1 MSLWLPSAPCT
12 PGACVETTGSTGS
25 TVAAVPRAV
34 LRLTLVAILVL
45 AGVVLSPLGRGR
57 IPADWVRRWCRAV
70 VRASGVRVRITG
82 TAPPT
87 GGLLLVANHISWLDI
102 PLLAAVRPA
111 RMLAKTEIRRWPV
124 AGALAARGG
133 ALFIER
139 DRLRALPETVA
150 HIAGELRAGAA
161 VAAFPEGSTWC
172 GRAQGAFHRAVFQA
186 ALDAGVPVQP
196 VRIRYLGHAGGAA
209 STAPAFVGDDSL
221 LASLWRVATAR
232 DLVAEVDVRPVL
244 PPGACPDRRALAR
257 AARQDLPDDRD
268 HGTDPRSTATCG
280 HAAAGHVP
288 VGHALVGR
296 ASAGDAVAGHGL
308 AGDTLVGRASAGD
321 AVAGHGLAGDTLA
334 GRASAGD
341 ALAGHIPAGGAL
353 AGHIPAGGAPVGHI
367 PAGGAPVGHIPA
379 GGDALAGRGFAGRGS
394 AGHAPAGGA
403 IRPPRPR
410 VQDQTRRT
418 VCRDSA

>member
-12 PGACVETTGSTGS
+12 PRACVEATGSTG
-25 TVAAVPRAV
+25 AAVPRAV
-34 LRLTLVAILVL
+34 LRLTLVTALVL
-45 AGVVLSPLGRGR
+45 AGVVLSPLGAL
-57 IPADWVRRWCRAV
+57 IPAGWVRRWCRAV

-139 DRLRALPETVA
+139 DRLRALPATVA

-209 STAPAFVGDDSL
+209 STATAFVGDDSL

-232 DLVAEVDVRPVL
+232 GLVAEVDVRPVL
-244 PPGACPDRRALAR
+244 PPGACPDRRTLAR
-257 AARQDLPDDRD
+257 AARQDLPDGRD
-268 HGTDPRSTATCG
+268 HGADPRSPATCG
-280 HAAAGHVP
+280 HTPEGRAPAGH
-288 VGHALVGR
+288 A
-296 ASAGDAVAGHGL
+296 
-308 AGDTLVGRASAGD
+308 
-321 AVAGHGLAGDTLA
+321 LA
-334 GRASAGD
+334 GRAP
-341 ALAGHIPAGGAL
+341 AGH
-353 AGHIPAGGAPVGHI
+353 
-367 PAGGAPVGHIPA
+367 
-379 GGDALAGRGFAGRGS
+379 ALAGRAP
-394 AGHAPAGGA
+394 AGHALAGRAPA
-403 IRPPRPR
+403 
-410 VQDQTRRT
+410 
-418 VCRDSA
+418 